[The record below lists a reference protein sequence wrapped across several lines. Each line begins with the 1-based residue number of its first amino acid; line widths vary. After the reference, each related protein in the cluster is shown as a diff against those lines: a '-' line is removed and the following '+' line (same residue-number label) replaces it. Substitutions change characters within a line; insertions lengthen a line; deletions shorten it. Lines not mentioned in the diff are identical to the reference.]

1 MSQTAPL
8 IQTLKRL
15 LKHHSKTYANVAEC
29 LSLSEASV
37 KRLFSEK
44 NISLQRLD
52 AICALLG
59 IEISDL
65 VREMQAEHN
74 KSISELTYAQ
84 EKEIAEDLRLLMITV
99 YVLNHW
105 SLEDII
111 SRYDFT
117 EAQCIRH
124 LAHLDRLRIIELLPG
139 NRIKLLVA
147 ANFKWLDDG
156 PIMKLFCA
164 KIETEFFRTRFT
176 KETEKLVVLNGMLS
190 DASNALFQ
198 RKMQQLAKDFDT
210 LSKDDAELPI
220 GQRKGYTLLMGLRD
234 WNYERL
240 FGDQRN
246 TAN

>member
-15 LKHHSKTYANVAEC
+15 LKHHSKTYVDVADC

-52 AICALLG
+52 AICLMLS

-65 VREMQAEHN
+65 VREMQAEHS
-74 KSISELTYAQ
+74 KAISELSYAQ
-84 EKEIAEDLRLLMITV
+84 EKEIADDLELLMITV

-105 SLEDII
+105 SLKDII
-111 SRYDFT
+111 TRYDFT
-117 EAQCIRH
+117 EAQCIKH
-124 LAHLDRLRIIELLPG
+124 LAHLDRLSIIELLPG

-147 ANFKWLDDG
+147 ANFKWQDDG

-176 KETEKLVVLNGMLS
+176 RETEKLVVLNGMLS

-210 LSKDDAELPI
+210 LSKDDANLPI
-220 GQRKGYTLLMGLRD
+220 GQRKGYTLLMGIRD

-240 FGDQRN
+240 FGDSRKIK
-246 TAN
+246 